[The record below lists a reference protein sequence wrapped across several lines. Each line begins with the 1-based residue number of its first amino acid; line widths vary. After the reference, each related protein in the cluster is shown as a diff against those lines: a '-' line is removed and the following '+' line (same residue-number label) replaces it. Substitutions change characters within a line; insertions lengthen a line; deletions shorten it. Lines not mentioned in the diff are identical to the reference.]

1 MPQTRSVSWSLVV
14 TRHPGQSELRARRG
28 RVSTR
33 GASERVFDRQGLH
46 STAVH
51 GGSSA
56 NASRRNPASGRLA
69 KPDRARRA
77 AALGAWSGATKE
89 PGPARLNKLQHIAVQ
104 PPQRRIGIANNKS
117 NTPGN
122 HNTAEQSRKNNGQNR
137 IPARARSTARIRVI
151 DRKSTRLNSSH

>member
-69 KPDRARRA
+69 KPDR
-77 AALGAWSGATKE
+77 SEEHTSE
-89 PGPARLNKLQHIAVQ
+89 LQSLM
-104 PPQRRIGIANNKS
+104 RISYAGFCLKKKKHRYS
-117 NTPGN
+117 D
-122 HNTAEQSRKNNGQNR
+122 K
-137 IPARARSTARIRVI
+137 
-151 DRKSTRLNSSH
+151 K

>member
-1 MPQTRSVSWSLVV
+1 MIRRPPVSTRTDTLFPYTTLFRS

-104 PPQRRIGIANNKS
+104 PPQRRIGIDNK
-117 NTPGN
+117 
-122 HNTAEQSRKNNGQNR
+122 ERK
-137 IPARARSTARIRVI
+137 RVV
-151 DRKSTRLNSSH
+151 

>member
-1 MPQTRSVSWSLVV
+1 MIRRPPVSTRTDTLFPYTTLFRS

-33 GASERVFDRQGLH
+33 GTSERVFDRQGLH

-77 AALGAWSGATKE
+77 AALGAWPGAAQE
-89 PGPARLNKLQHIAVQ
+89 PKATQLKTIICPLRQGAWPYDKPLTHSEIKPR
-104 PPQRRIGIANNKS
+104 PP
-117 NTPGN
+117 
-122 HNTAEQSRKNNGQNR
+122 
-137 IPARARSTARIRVI
+137 
-151 DRKSTRLNSSH
+151 